1 MYFNNL
7 KEEFILLYQNII
19 NKHKHTKQ
27 IIISSLILLF
37 IISLFVIPSDCWKFI
52 FGALFM
58 LIGFVII
65 PLFFLLVLIVATFFG
80 LNSIFDEEIEDSDYP
95 TLGKS
100 LMLLIS
106 LIAIVIEVILFIN
119 IMEEP
124 WLMILYDFHLL
135 SI

>member
-1 MYFNNL
+1 
-7 KEEFILLYQNII
+7 
-19 NKHKHTKQ
+19 
-27 IIISSLILLF
+27 
-37 IISLFVIPSDCWKFI
+37 
-52 FGALFM
+52 M

-80 LNSIFDEEIEDSDYP
+80 LSTIFDEEIEDSDYP

-119 IMEEP
+119 IMKEP
-124 WLMILYDFHLL
+124 WLTILYDFHLL